1 MELSFINPESVHKP
15 IGGGYTHMVLVKG
28 AGTIAYISGQVAKN
42 QRGDTVGIGDLEVQ
56 TKQVY
61 ENISSNLK
69 KIGATF
75 SDVVKQNIYTVRPD
89 QIDIIREV
97 RDQYFPQNR
106 RPASTLVGVT
116 RLAEKDFLIEI
127 EVVVALPQ

>member
-15 IGGGYTHMVLVKG
+15 VGYTHIVAVKG
-28 AGTIAYISGQVAKN
+28 AGSIAFISGQVAKN
-42 QRGDTVGIGDLEVQ
+42 QKGDIVGIGDLEVQ
-56 TKQVY
+56 AKQVY

-75 SDVVKQNIYTVRPD
+75 SDVLKQNIYTTRPD
-89 QIDIIREV
+89 QIDIIRKV

-106 RPASTLVGVT
+106 RPASTLIGVT

-127 EVVVALPQ
+127 EVVVALAQ